1 MLGMFRSQTSATAG
15 VFSTNLIFSPPLVP
29 LFALSRPGAG
39 YFVYRQGTQPVQQIV
54 EFQPLVEFDTFQ
66 ARQFSTF
73 NQTVVFQPLVEESS
87 QATFTVEGWALPTV
101 FESAIHAGL
110 SELRGI
116 VSAIRQARPLAS
128 TPQLDEL
135 LTRAAQAHGTP
146 ENIEEWARRLAEDVS
161 ELSD

>member
-1 MLGMFRSQTSATAG
+1 
-15 VFSTNLIFSPPLVP
+15 
-29 LFALSRPGAG
+29 
-39 YFVYRQGTQPVQQIV
+39 
-54 EFQPLVEFDTFQ
+54 
-66 ARQFSTF
+66 
-73 NQTVVFQPLVEESS
+73 
-87 QATFTVEGWALPTV
+87 
-101 FESAIHAGL
+101 
-110 SELRGI
+110 